1 MADYDGDLTLDVEQA
16 SIPSNIFDVGV
27 EKVDRESS
35 SGSGSL
41 TQRAAMIR
49 DELLG
54 NDSLE
59 PGSAPESLS
68 SSGTSAEELDSS
80 SQKSNSKDEEA
91 ELEERLNNSAISHSL
106 RHIAMAFDEKSR
118 ELESLRK
125 IQQTHEEEMALLRA
139 QFQNEKEETQAL
151 TKELDELKSS
161 HAALSCE
168 LEALK
173 SDVESKDELLCLSDR
188 ISSRLFDMI
197 HAIKAQ
203 IEAAETLSPAIRSI
217 SSSSSAASFDS
228 DSASVASSQA
238 GSTPAIVPLPTPIEA
253 LTKQSEAKYSGV
265 E

>member
-1 MADYDGDLTLDVEQA
+1 MGDDSDDLALDVEQA
-16 SIPSNIFDVGV
+16 SIASNIFDLGV
-27 EKVDRESS
+27 EKVDKESS

-41 TQRAAMIR
+41 TQRAAMVR

-54 NDSLE
+54 NDSLQ

-68 SSGTSAEELDSS
+68 SSGTSAEELDSL
-80 SQKSNSKDEEA
+80 SQKSDSKDEEA
-91 ELEERLNNSAISHSL
+91 DLEERLNNSAISHSL

-125 IQQTHEEEMALLRA
+125 IQQTHEEETALLRA
-139 QFQNEKEETQAL
+139 QIQNEKEETQAL

-161 HAALSCE
+161 YAGLSCE

-173 SDVESKDELLCLSDR
+173 RDVKNKDELLCLSDR

-228 DSASVASSQA
+228 DSASITSSQA
-238 GSTPAIVPLPTPIEA
+238 GNTPASVALPTPIEA
-253 LTKQSEAKYSGV
+253 LIKQIEAKYS